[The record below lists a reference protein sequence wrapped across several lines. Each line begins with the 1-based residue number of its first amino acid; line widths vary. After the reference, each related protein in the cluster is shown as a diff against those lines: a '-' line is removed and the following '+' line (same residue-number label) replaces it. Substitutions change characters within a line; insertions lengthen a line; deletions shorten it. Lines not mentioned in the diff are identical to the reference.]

1 MNTRTLAST
10 GKRTVDAVK
19 TTSTTTKKNYP
30 TPETEPLLSDTE
42 PSQSTTTPSSPIEP
56 KKTGWF
62 GM

>member
-1 MNTRTLAST
+1 MNTRTLASK

-30 TPETEPLLSDTE
+30 TPETEPLLSDTKTL
-42 PSQSTTTPSSPIEP
+42 QTTPEP
-56 KKTGWF
+56 TPPTGAKKTGWF